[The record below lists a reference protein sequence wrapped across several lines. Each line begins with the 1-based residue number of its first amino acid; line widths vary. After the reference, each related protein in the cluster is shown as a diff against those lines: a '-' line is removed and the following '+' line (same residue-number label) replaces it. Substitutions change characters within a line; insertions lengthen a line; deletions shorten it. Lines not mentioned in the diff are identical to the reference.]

1 MDNSEQFME
10 PSEVNIACTTPPP
23 DEPTEM
29 EFTASQSV
37 VIETFDPA
45 MTGGLLNVPFW

>member
-1 MDNSEQFME
+1 MDNSEQYME
-10 PSEVNIACTTPPP
+10 PPEAKIACTTPPP

-37 VIETFDPA
+37 VIETFDSA
-45 MTGGLLNVPFW
+45 MTGGLLNLPFW